1 VDSGK
6 TEYQHTDSGIPD
18 TQTMWL
24 LLNNFSLIDE
34 RDSCTFFLLFR
45 HFQQKLHYIQVLQPP
60 YLSAGHKKYQLQHN
74 DIPDTKTMWLLLSI
88 FLMTFER
95 DPSTFYTLSGYF
107 GHKLHYIIKVL
118 QPPYKWT
125 QEKQN
130 INTHT
135 VAFQTHKLCGSS

>member
-45 HFQQKLHYIQVLQPP
+45 HFRQKLHYIQVLQPP
-60 YLSAGHKKYQLQHN
+60 YLAAGHTKYQHQHTG
-74 DIPDTKTMWLLLSI
+74 IPDTQIMWLLLSI

-95 DPSTFYTLSGYF
+95 DSSTFYTLSGYF
-107 GHKLHYIIKVL
+107 DHKLHYIKVL
-118 QPPYKWT
+118 QPPQKWT

-130 INTHT
+130 INTQT